1 MPGTVLDSDTRFKEM
16 LTVSLYNWETQVGEI
31 VVTYCAKNI
40 MIESHKKYHG
50 R

>member
-16 LTVSLYNWETQVGEI
+16 LTVSLYNWKTQVGEI
-31 VVTYCAKNI
+31 VVTYCVKNI
-40 MIESHKKYHG
+40 MIESHKGYHG